1 MAVQSVVLIAA
12 ALIIGIAYNSANPNG
27 IPILWKNN
35 KPEAASHFTTGP
47 AKVEKPLPLIEN
59 RTESVT
65 LIRGDSRARDKNE
78 SAK

>member
-12 ALIIGIAYNSANPNG
+12 ALIIGIAYNSTNPNG

-35 KPEAASHFTTGP
+35 KSKEKSHFTTGP
-47 AKVEKPLPLIEN
+47 AMDKEPSPVIKN

-65 LIRGDSRARDKNE
+65 LIRGDSSDKDE